1 MLNEKDIELLLEH
14 FVTKTEFN
22 QTIERLEEKMATKE
36 DQNRVMT
43 TLDQVLKE
51 VIAVRQEQAAHFQ
64 QHEDTNNDIKDLK
77 KRVKKLEDQ
86 PASQI

>member
-51 VIAVRQEQAAHFQ
+51 VIAVRQEQAAHFH

>member
-1 MLNEKDIELLLEH
+1 MLTKQDINLLLEH

-36 DQNRVMT
+36 DQDRVMT

-51 VIAVRQEQAAHFQ
+51 VIAFRQEQAAHFQ
-64 QHEDTNNDIKDLK
+64 QHEDTNNEIKNIKKELK
-77 KRVKKLEDQ
+77 SWKTNN
-86 PASQI
+86 